1 MADYRVVIADFI
13 HDELEPE
20 RAVLDGIASL
30 EALDGQSEDQL
41 KGRIE
46 DAHAIMLYHNVC
58 LTAKTIERLTRC
70 RLIVRCGVGV
80 DNVDLTLARR
90 QGIPVANVP
99 DYGTEEVAD
108 STIGM
113 ILSLSRGINLL
124 NSQHR
129 DGIGSWSYSTAKP
142 LHRLRKQVCAVV
154 GLGRIGTA
162 VALRAKSLGM
172 DVVFYDP
179 FKPDG
184 LEKALGIR
192 RADSIDELLSK
203 AFVLTLHCP
212 LTESTERLVNAESLS
227 QMPWGSYL
235 INTARGGIVNSRD
248 VVSAIESGRLAGA
261 AIDVLPHEPPDALEP
276 LVRAWRDPNH
286 VAYHRVVINPHAAF
300 YSDESLN
307 EMRSKGAETCRRALL
322 AEPLNNIVN

>member
-1 MADYRVVIADFI
+1 MAR
-13 HDELEPE
+13 
-20 RAVLDGIASL
+20 
-30 EALDGQSEDQL
+30 QL
-41 KGRIE
+41 
-46 DAHAIMLYHNVC
+46 
-58 LTAKTIERLTRC
+58 
-70 RLIVRCGVGV
+70 
-80 DNVDLTLARR
+80 
-90 QGIPVANVP
+90 GIPVANVP

-113 ILSLSRGINLL
+113 ILSLSRGIARL

-129 DGIGSWSYSTAKP
+129 DGWDSWSYTSAKP
-142 LHRLRKQVCAVV
+142 LRRLRGQVCAIV

-172 DVVFYDP
+172 DVVFFDP
-179 FKPDG
+179 FRSDG
-184 LEKALGIR
+184 VEKALGIR
-192 RADSIDELLSK
+192 RVESLDELLSQ

-212 LTESTERLVNAESLS
+212 RTARTEELINATSLS

-235 INTARGGIVNSRD
+235 VNTARGGIVNSAD

-261 AIDVLPHEPPDALEP
+261 AIDVLPYEPPDAREP
-276 LVRAWRDPNH
+276 LVSAWRDRNH
-286 VAYHRVVINPHAAF
+286 PAYHRVLINPHAAF
-300 YSDESLN
+300 YSEASLN

>member
-13 HDELEPE
+13 HDELAPE
-20 RAVLDGIASL
+20 RAVLDGVANL

-41 KGRIE
+41 QGRIE

-80 DNVDLTLARR
+80 DNVDCTSARE

-113 ILSLSRGINLL
+113 ILSLSRGINML

-129 DGIGSWSYSTAKP
+129 DGMGSWSYTTAKP
-142 LHRLRKQVCAVV
+142 LHRLRQQVCAVV

-162 VALRAKSLGM
+162 VALRAKALGM
-172 DVVFYDP
+172 DVVFFDP
-179 FKPDG
+179 FKPAG
-184 LEKALGIR
+184 VEKSLGIR
-192 RADSIDELLSK
+192 RANSYEELLSQ

-212 LTESTERLVNAESLS
+212 LTERTDQMVNAAALA

-235 INTARGGIVNSRD
+235 VNTARGAIVNSHD
-248 VVSAIESGRLAGA
+248 VVTSIESGRLAGA
-261 AIDVLPHEPPDALEP
+261 AIDVLPHEPPDSLEP
-276 LVRAWRDPNH
+276 LVKAWRDPKH
-286 VAYHRVVINPHAAF
+286 VAHHRVVINPHAAF

>member
-1 MADYRVVIADFI
+1 MSDYRVVIADFI
-13 HDELEPE
+13 HDELLPE
-20 RAVLDGIASL
+20 RAVLNGVASL
-30 EALDGQSEDQL
+30 EALDGQSEEQL
-41 KGRIE
+41 EGRIE

-80 DNVDLTLARR
+80 DNVDCSLARQ

-108 STIGM
+108 STMGM
-113 ILSLSRGINLL
+113 ILSLTRGLNML

-129 DGIGSWSYSTAKP
+129 DGMGAWSYSTAKP
-142 LHRLRKQVCAVV
+142 LHRLRQQVCAVV

-162 VALRAKSLGM
+162 VALRAKALGM
-172 DVVFYDP
+172 DVVFFDP
-179 FKPDG
+179 FKPAG
-184 LEKALGIR
+184 VEKSLGIR
-192 RADSIDELLSK
+192 RADSFDELLSQ

-212 LTESTERLVNAESLS
+212 LTERTERLVNSDSLA

-235 INTARGGIVNSRD
+235 INTARGAIVNSHD

-261 AIDVLPHEPPDALEP
+261 AIDVLSHEPPNALEP
-276 LVRAWRDPNH
+276 LVGAWRDPEH
-286 VAYHRVVINPHAAF
+286 LAYHRVLINPHAAF

-307 EMRSKGAETCRRALL
+307 EMRSKGAESCRRALL
-322 AEPLNNIVN
+322 SEPLYNIVN